1 MTKLS
6 ELEIKER
13 LSKAEGWRRD
23 GDFIKKAF
31 KFPSFRKAIAFIN
44 EVADLAEEEDHH
56 PDLYNVWR
64 EVVLKFTTH
73 DEGGLTERDFRMATR
88 INELR
93 KEG

>member
-13 LSKAEGWRRD
+13 LSKAEGWSRD
-23 GDFIKKAF
+23 GRFIKRTF
-31 KFPSFRKAIAFIN
+31 KFPSFRKAVAFIN

-64 EVVLKFTTH
+64 KVELKLTTH